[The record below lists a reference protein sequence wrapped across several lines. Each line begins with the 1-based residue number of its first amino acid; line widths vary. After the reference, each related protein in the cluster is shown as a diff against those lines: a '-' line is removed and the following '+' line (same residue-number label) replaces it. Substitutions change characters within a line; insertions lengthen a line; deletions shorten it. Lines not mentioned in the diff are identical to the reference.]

1 MPKKKTKKVKH
12 EEEEKSNGQ
21 AQELETESTDAAVD
35 APEEKEDLEN
45 GEEVEEEPSAEDRL
59 GDLRD
64 RHLRLRA
71 EFDNYRKRSEKEY
84 SRLLQYEGE
93 EVILSFLGIADD
105 LQRMLD
111 SLDEKNS
118 ENVESLVEGITL
130 INDKLHRRLSS
141 LKVEPF
147 DSEGVQF
154 DPEIHDA
161 MMTQSSDDHEDGVV
175 IQEFEKGYKYK
186 DKVIRHAKVIVN
198 SKVESKEAE

>member
-1 MPKKKTKKVKH
+1 MPKKKPKKTKQEK
-12 EEEEKSNGQ
+12 ESKSNGQ
-21 AQELETESTDAAVD
+21 AQELEMEGTDSAVD
-35 APEEKEDLEN
+35 ATEEKEEIEN
-45 GEEVEEEPSAEDRL
+45 STEAIEKPSAEDEL
-59 GDLRD
+59 NDLRD
-64 RHLRLRA
+64 RNLRLRA

-111 SLDEKNS
+111 SLDGENS

-130 INDKLHRRLSS
+130 INDKLHRRLSV

-147 DSEGVQF
+147 DSEGVKF

-161 MMTQSSDDHEDGVV
+161 MMTQSSEDHEDGVV

-198 SKVESKEAE
+198 SKAESKDSE

>member
-1 MPKKKTKKVKH
+1 M
-12 EEEEKSNGQ
+12 
-21 AQELETESTDAAVD
+21 
-35 APEEKEDLEN
+35 
-45 GEEVEEEPSAEDRL
+45 
-59 GDLRD
+59 
-64 RHLRLRA
+64 
-71 EFDNYRKRSEKEY
+71 
-84 SRLLQYEGE
+84 
-93 EVILSFLGIADD
+93 ILSFLGIADD

-111 SLDEKNS
+111 SLDDKKS